1 MTDDRGIAEARDAFV
16 AALERG
22 DVHAA
27 SKVYVEGARLL
38 APSAEIIEGR
48 AAIEA
53 FWSAGLRMGIRAV
66 ELEVLDVEQDEG
78 LACEFGRYLLRLEP
92 REGGSVVDRGQYVLV
107 HRRQQD
113 GTWLRAVEMF
123 NPDAPSTVV
132 GARPAEEGR
141 IDARLR
147 TIP

>member
-27 SKVYVEGARLL
+27 SEIYVEGARLF
-38 APSAEIIEGR
+38 APSAGVIEGR

-53 FWSAGLRMGIRAV
+53 FWSAGLRMGITAV
-66 ELEVLDVEQDEG
+66 ELEVVDVERDEG
-78 LACEFGRYLLRLEP
+78 LACEFGRYMLRLEP
-92 REGGSVVDRGQYVLV
+92 RDGASVVDRGQYVLV

-123 NPDAPSTVV
+123 NPDAPAALV
-132 GARPAEEGR
+132 GARPDEEGEEACS
-141 IDARLR
+141 D
-147 TIP
+147 